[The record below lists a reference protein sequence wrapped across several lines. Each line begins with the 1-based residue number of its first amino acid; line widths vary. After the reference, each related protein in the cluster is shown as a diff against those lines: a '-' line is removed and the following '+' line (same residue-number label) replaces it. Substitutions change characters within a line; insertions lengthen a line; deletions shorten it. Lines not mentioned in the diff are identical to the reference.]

1 MLILR
6 RKAGEAIWI
15 GDNIK
20 VTILANDEGGVRL
33 AVDAPKEIT
42 ILREELLN
50 AMRVNKDAAAEEAPP
65 EALLGTVLALLAA
78 LPQLAARSEE

>member
-42 ILREELLN
+42 IL
-50 AMRVNKDAAAEEAPP
+50 
-65 EALLGTVLALLAA
+65 
-78 LPQLAARSEE
+78 PQLAARSEE

>member
-42 ILREELLN
+42 ILREELFN
-50 AMRVNKDAAAEEAPP
+50 AMRVNEDAAAEEAAPQ
-65 EALLGTVLALLAA
+65 ELLAV
-78 LPQLAARSEE
+78 LQQSKKE

>member
-20 VTILANDEGGVRL
+20 VTILANDDGGV
-33 AVDAPKEIT
+33 EIT

-50 AMRVNKDAAAEEAPP
+50 AMRANEDAAAEQAAP
-65 EALLGTVLALLAA
+65 EELLAV
-78 LPQLAARSEE
+78 LPGLKPAEQSGEKK

>member
-6 RKAGEAIWI
+6 RKVGEAIWI

-20 VTILANDEGGVRL
+20 VTILANDDGGVRL

-50 AMRVNKDAAAEEAPP
+50 AMRANEDAAAEQAAP
-65 EALLGTVLALLAA
+65 EELLAV
-78 LPQLAARSEE
+78 LPGLKPAEQSGEKK

>member
-20 VTILANDEGGVRL
+20 VTILANDDGGVRL

-65 EALLGTVLALLAA
+65 EALLAA

>member
-1 MLILR
+1 M
-6 RKAGEAIWI
+6 ATTS
-15 GDNIK
+15 K

-50 AMRVNKDAAAEEAPP
+50 AMRVNRTPQPRK
-65 EALLGTVLALLAA
+65 LRRRLCWRLCL
-78 LPQLAARSEE
+78 QLAAHSEE

>member
-1 MLILR
+1 MLFR
-6 RKAGEAIWI
+6 S
-15 GDNIK
+15 
-20 VTILANDEGGVRL
+20 
-33 AVDAPKEIT
+33 VDAPKEIT

-65 EALLGTVLALLAA
+65 EALLAA

>member
-33 AVDAPKEIT
+33 AADAPKEIT
-42 ILREELLN
+42 ILREELFN
-50 AMRVNKDAAAEEAPP
+50 AMRVNEDAAAEEAAP
-65 EALLGTVLALLAA
+65 EELLAV
-78 LPQLAARSEE
+78 LQQSKKE

>member
-65 EALLGTVLALLAA
+65 EALQAA

>member
-33 AVDAPKEIT
+33 AVDAPKQKRI
-42 ILREELLN
+42 
-50 AMRVNKDAAAEEAPP
+50 AACPGADC
-65 EALLGTVLALLAA
+65 
-78 LPQLAARSEE
+78 

>member
-65 EALLGTVLALLAA
+65 EALLAP

>member
-50 AMRVNKDAAAEEAPP
+50 AMRANKDAAEEQAAP
-65 EALLGTVLALLAA
+65 EELLAA
-78 LPQLAARSEE
+78 LPGLAPKQAE

>member
-42 ILREELLN
+42 ILREELFN
-50 AMRVNKDAAAEEAPP
+50 AMRVNEDAAAEEAAP
-65 EALLGTVLALLAA
+65 EELLAV
-78 LPQLAARSEE
+78 LQQSKKE

>member
-65 EALLGTVLALLAA
+65 EALLAA
-78 LPQLAARSEE
+78 LPLVRAVAQLMGELLT